1 MVHDDLTTHTTR
13 RTPVTAT
20 APLNHL
26 PHGAAEHRALLLFG
40 LDLVD
45 RLGVMIVGIDSAS
58 HSGLSIHAECRHAAD
73 ALADALGL
81 PPEAPKPDA
90 DQRGDYY
97 ARTGVTDVPGLAP
110 RVIAR
115 VYGPRD
121 WDYRGLDVYPPRTT
135 CACGREVDA

>member
-13 RTPVTAT
+13 RTPVTATAT

-26 PHGAAEHRALLLFG
+26 PHGAAEHRALLLFS

-45 RLGVMIVGIDSAS
+45 RLGVPIVGLHSAS
-58 HSGLSIHAECRHAAD
+58 HAGLNLHAECRHAAD

-81 PPEAPKPDA
+81 PPEATGPDA
-90 DQRGDYY
+90 DQRDYY
-97 ARTGVTDVPGLAP
+97 SREGVTDVPSLAP
-110 RVIAR
+110 RVLAR

-121 WDYRGLDVYPPRTT
+121 WDYRARTGDRGT
-135 CACGREVDA
+135 CACGREIQ